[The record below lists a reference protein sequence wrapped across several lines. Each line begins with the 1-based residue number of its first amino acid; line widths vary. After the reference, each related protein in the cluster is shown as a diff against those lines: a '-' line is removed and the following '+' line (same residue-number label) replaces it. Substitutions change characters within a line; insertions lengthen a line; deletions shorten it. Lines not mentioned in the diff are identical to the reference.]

1 MILNYGRWSR
11 RGLGSRLK
19 ATIRSTSEE
28 RSYQVQKGERKYA
41 RAETATYGKSDG
53 PPFLLTAVPRAGAF
67 PQILHL
73 HSIYHPVTTRYGHAG
88 LSTSLICHASGR
100 SSSWWNLEQTA
111 SRRLNLFQC
120 TGAGNR
126 PIAYRVPAPC
136 QSVAFDVPAL
146 HNINPV

>member
-1 MILNYGRWSR
+1 VILNYGRWSR

-28 RSYQVQKGERKYA
+28 RSYQVQKGEGENMHVR
-41 RAETATYGKSDG
+41 EG

-73 HSIYHPVTTRYGHAG
+73 HSIHHPVTTDTSRNGHAG
-88 LSTSLICHASGR
+88 PSTSSICHASGR
-100 SSSWWNLEQTA
+100 SSSWWTLEQTA
-111 SRRLNLFQC
+111 SRRLNLFQY

-126 PIAYRVPAPC
+126 PIACRVPAPC

-146 HNINPV
+146 HTINPV